1 MKRKQM
7 RGAEN
12 QYARHVG
19 SEIGNELERVARE
32 NAGTER
38 YSNAHRANFEVNA
51 ARDRLVVTYKV
62 GRKLRVEQ
70 APYVEWDQVREALAE
85 MAGRE
90 PMDAV
95 DFATYHPSE
104 FWLYR
109 YHKRAPADLE
119 GLVRF

>member
-1 MKRKQM
+1 M
-7 RGAEN
+7 RGGESA
-12 QYARHVG
+12 YARRSG
-19 SEIGNELERVARE
+19 GDIGNELERRARE
-32 NAGTER
+32 TAGTDR
-38 YSNAHRANFEVNA
+38 YSNAHKAGFELNA
-51 ARDRLVVTYKV
+51 ARDRLIVTYKV

-70 APYVEWDQVREALAE
+70 APYMEWAAVHEALAE

-95 DFATYHPSE
+95 DFATYHQSE

-109 YHKRAPADLE
+109 FHKRAPADLE